1 MRIYLIL
8 FYLGLSAMSLAQ
20 TDSIIALPHAH
31 AHNDYEHKKPLF
43 DALSNGFT
51 SLEADVH
58 LINGNL
64 YVAHDPP
71 KDLAK
76 TPTLQSL
83 YLEPLYRW
91 IAEHD
96 GQVYAN
102 YEAPIFLMI
111 DIKTKAEPT
120 YEALKKVLA
129 PFKEM
134 LWYLKDGRI
143 ISGPVRVF
151 LSGNRPIAMVQQEKI
166 QLVGIDG
173 RPKDIGEGYSA
184 DFMPVISDNYRRHL
198 SWRGKQEGPKTEEL
212 DQLKAWIEEAHQEGK
227 LVRLWASP
235 ENEQVWIKLRELG
248 VDLLNTDR
256 LSDLK
261 SFLLNGAKRSN

>member
-8 FYLGLSAMSLAQ
+8 LYLALTTMSLAQ
-20 TDSIIALPHAH
+20 ADTIIALPNAH

-96 GQVYAN
+96 GRVYAN

-120 YEALKKVLA
+120 YEVLKKTLA
-129 PFKEM
+129 PFEKM
-134 LWYLKDGRI
+134 LWHVENGKVKP
-143 ISGPVRVF
+143 GPVRVF
-151 LSGNRPIAMVQQEKI
+151 LSGNRPIAMVQEEKK
-166 QLVGIDG
+166 QLAGIDG
-173 RPKDIGEGYSA
+173 RPKDIGKGYSA

-198 SWRGKQEGPKTEEL
+198 SWRGKKEGPKIEEY
-212 DQLKAWIEEAHQEGK
+212 DQLKAWIEEAHREGK

-235 ENEQVWIKLRELG
+235 ENEAVWIKLRELG
-248 VDLLNTDR
+248 VDLLNTDH

-261 SFLLNGAKRSN
+261 NFLLNEAKK

>member
-1 MRIYLIL
+1 MRVYLIL
-8 FYLGLSAMSLAQ
+8 FCFGLSTMSLAQ
-20 TDSIIALPHAH
+20 ADSIIALPNAH

-58 LINGNL
+58 LVNGNL
-64 YVAHDPP
+64 FVAHDAPR
-71 KDLAK
+71 DLAK

-83 YLEPLYRW
+83 YLQPLYRW
-91 IAEHD
+91 VTEHD

-102 YEAPIFLMI
+102 YKAPIFLMI

-120 YEALKKVLA
+120 YEALKKILT
-129 PFKEM
+129 PFKKM
-134 LWYLKDGRI
+134 LWQVENGKVI
-143 ISGPVRVF
+143 PGPVRVF
-151 LSGNRPIAMVQQEKI
+151 LSGNRPIAMVQEEKT

-173 RPKDIGEGYSA
+173 RPKDIGKGYSP

-198 SWRGKQEGPKTEEL
+198 SWRGKKEGPKTDQY
-212 DQLKAWIEEAHQEGK
+212 DQLKAWIEEAHEEGK

-235 ENEQVWIKLRELG
+235 ENEQVWTTLRELG

-261 SFLLNGAKRSN
+261 NFLLNKAKRSN